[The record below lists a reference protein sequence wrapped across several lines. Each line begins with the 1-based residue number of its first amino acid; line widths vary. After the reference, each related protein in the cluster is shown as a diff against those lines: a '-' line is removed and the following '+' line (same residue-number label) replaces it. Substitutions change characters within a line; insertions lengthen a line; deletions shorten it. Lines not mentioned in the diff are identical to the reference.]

1 MMNSTHDLGGTH
13 GHGPI
18 DRSQAV
24 DFSNDWERKIF
35 GMTLACGM
43 LGKWNLDESRH
54 ARETMKPGD
63 YLNSSYYEHWLHG
76 LEELLLAK
84 GLISEQELNSGI
96 SENGEAN
103 RAVSVDR
110 IPGIL
115 GKGAPASMK
124 TDQKPG
130 FHAGQAVRVRN
141 FNPKSH
147 TRAPRYIRGHQGVV
161 VNHHGAHVFA
171 DQHAGTGEKIPMH
184 LYCVRFEAEE
194 VWGTEDAESRVAL
207 HLDLFEPYL
216 DAVQ

>member
-1 MMNSTHDLGGTH
+1 MNSTHDLGGTH

-18 DRSQAV
+18 DRNQVV
-24 DFSNDWERKIF
+24 DFPNDWERKVF

-54 ARETMKPGD
+54 ARETMHPGD

-76 LEELLLAK
+76 LEALLLAK
-84 GLISEQELNSGI
+84 GLISGQELNSGNA
-96 SENGEAN
+96 ENREVK
-103 RAVSVDR
+103 RAVSADQ

-124 TDQKPG
+124 IDQEPR
-130 FHAGQAVRVRN
+130 FQVGQTVWVRN

-147 TRAPRYIRGHQGVV
+147 TRAPRYIRGRQGVV
-161 VNHHGAHVFA
+161 VNHHDAHVFA
-171 DQHAGTGEKIPMH
+171 DQHAKTGEQVPMH
-184 LYCVRFEAEE
+184 LYCVRFAAEE

-207 HLDLFEPYL
+207 YLDLFESYL
-216 DAVQ
+216 VDVQ